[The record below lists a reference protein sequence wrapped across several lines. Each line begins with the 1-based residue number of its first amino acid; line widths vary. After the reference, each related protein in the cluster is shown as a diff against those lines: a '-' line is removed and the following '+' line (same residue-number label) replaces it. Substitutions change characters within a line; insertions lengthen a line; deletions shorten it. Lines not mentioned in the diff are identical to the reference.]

1 MHYTLHWKDP
11 KPQMQPKT
19 IVYYQT
25 KDILQNHNLH
35 SIIAISFYYHSFFN
49 YGSYVIEKI
58 IAPTFYLT
66 SIDIKLSFEKLKHYV
81 IW

>member
-19 IVYYQT
+19 KVYYQT

-58 IAPTFYLT
+58 IAPYLRN
-66 SIDIKLSFEKLKHYV
+66 DLF
-81 IW
+81 